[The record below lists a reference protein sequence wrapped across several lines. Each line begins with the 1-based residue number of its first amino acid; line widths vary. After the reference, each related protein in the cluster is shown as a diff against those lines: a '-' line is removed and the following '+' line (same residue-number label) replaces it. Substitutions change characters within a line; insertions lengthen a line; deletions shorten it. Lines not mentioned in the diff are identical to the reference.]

1 MTTIHLMFHDVF
13 NASPNESGFCG
24 TGPNLYKIDK
34 QKFLSYVE
42 LASNSSQDFIFT
54 FDDGGVSFYNEIAPM
69 LEKKGEKGIFFI
81 ATKFIGQKGFL
92 TSEQIVDLDRRGH
105 VIGSHSHSHRRLSEL
120 SDEDIFEEWKKSSDI
135 LSSILKH
142 PIEYASIPNGYQSDS
157 VIEMAKKAGYKYL
170 YTSIP
175 TTKIKDNGNIDLI
188 GRFVLTKESTLHH
201 VQKLQS
207 PLFRIALRQRSF
219 LLMLLQRIMG
229 SYYKKIRNL
238 IFK

>member
-188 GRFVLTKESTLHH
+188 GRFVLTK
-201 VQKLQS
+201 
-207 PLFRIALRQRSF
+207 
-219 LLMLLQRIMG
+219 
-229 SYYKKIRNL
+229 N
-238 IFK
+238 

>member
-1 MTTIHLMFHDVF
+1 MTTIYLMFHDVYET
-13 NASPNESGFCG
+13 SPNESGFCG
-24 TGPNLYKIDK
+24 IGPNLYKIDK

-42 LASNSSQDFIFT
+42 LASKSSQNFIFT
-54 FDDGGVSFYNEIAPM
+54 FDDGGDSFYNEIAPI
-69 LEKKGEKGIFFI
+69 LEKKGKRGLFFI

-92 TSEQIVDLDRRGH
+92 TSEQIADLDRRGH
-105 VIGSHSHSHRRLSEL
+105 IIGSHSHSHKRLSEL
-120 SDEDIFEEWKKSSDI
+120 TDKEIFEEWKKSRDV

-142 PIEYASIPNGYQSDS
+142 PIEHASIPNGYQSNS
-157 VIEMAKKAGYKYL
+157 VIEMAEKVGYKYL

-175 TTKIKDNGNIDLI
+175 TSKVKHRDNIDLI
-188 GRFVLTKESTLHH
+188 GRFVLTKKSTLHH
-201 VQKLQS
+201 VQNLQS
-207 PLFRIALRQRSF
+207 PFFRITLRQRSI

>member
-13 NASPNESGFCG
+13 DASPNESGFCG

-105 VIGSHSHSHRRLSEL
+105 IIGSHSHSHKRLSEL
-120 SDEDIFEEWKKSSDI
+120 TDKEIFEEWKESRDI

-142 PIEYASIPNGYQSDS
+142 PIEHASIPNGYQSKS
-157 VIEMAKKAGYKYL
+157 VIEMAKKVGYKYL

-175 TTKIKDNGNIDLI
+175 TTKVKHCDKIDLI
-188 GRFVLTKESTLHH
+188 GRFVLTKKSTLHH
-201 VQKLQS
+201 VQNLQS
-207 PLFRIALRQRSF
+207 SLFRITLRQRSI